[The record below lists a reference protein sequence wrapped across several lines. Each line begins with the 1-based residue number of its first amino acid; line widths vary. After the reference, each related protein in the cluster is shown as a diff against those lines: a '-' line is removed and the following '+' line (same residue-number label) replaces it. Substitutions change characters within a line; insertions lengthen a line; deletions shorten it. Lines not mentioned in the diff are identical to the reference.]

1 MAPKTSLALSFL
13 ASATLIASAVAAQP
27 VAEGGRK
34 FTTSL
39 TGQAELAGGAATAD
53 PDGSGTAHVTVNHG
67 QQRVCWD
74 ITVANLDTLTAA
86 HIHRG
91 AATATGGIVV
101 TFFHFG
107 SPIDLEGC
115 TTSPLNRA
123 LLKEL
128 IQHPERFYVNI
139 HTTVYPGGAIRGQLS
154 K

>member
-34 FTTSL
+34 FTTTL
-39 TGQAELAGGAATAD
+39 TGQAELTGGAATAD
-53 PDGSGTAHVTVNHG
+53 LDGSGTARVTVNPG

-86 HIHRG
+86 HIHR
-91 AATATGGIVV
+91 ASATATGGIVV

-107 SPIDLEGC
+107 DPVDLEGC
-115 TTSPLNRA
+115 TTTPLSRA
-123 LLKEL
+123 LLKE
-128 IQHPERFYVNI
+128 IMQTPQNFYVNV
-139 HTTVYPGGAIRGQLS
+139 HTSVYPSGAIRGQLA